1 MLQEPITAANHKM
14 DVVYPF
20 LERNKT
26 IFTMIAIFGALAG
39 FLYSLNKTTNDENL
53 VFGILFLVF
62 LMGLLMTLIIYDASV
77 TLFSLIRPKDDK
89 FITGFQFFFIA
100 TFMIFFLMFF
110 ESLIE
115 YLYSKY
121 PDWIIW
127 LGIAIF
133 LYFVLFLGVWFNT
146 FIRNKIGTSNR
157 GLIFIIVCYAVI
169 LIWILI
175 RLYSIFIGLIPHS
188 SNFAELTHTAQI
200 GFFFIILLT
209 HSLSSIFYFAGALI
223 KRILAL

>member
-1 MLQEPITAANHKM
+1 MSQEPITAANNKM

-20 LERNKT
+20 FDRNKT

-39 FLYSLNKTTNDENL
+39 FLYSLNKPTNDENL

-77 TLFSLIRPKDDK
+77 TLFSLIRQKDDK

-133 LYFVLFLGVWFNT
+133 LYFVLFFGVWFNA

-157 GLIFIIVCYAVI
+157 RLIFIIVCYVII
-169 LIWILI
+169 LILILLNI
-175 RLYSIFIGLIPHS
+175 YSTLFVGLPHS
-188 SNFAELTHTAQI
+188 SNFAEFTRIAQI
-200 GFFFIILLT
+200 GMLLAILLSY
-209 HSLSSIFYFAGALI
+209 SLSSIFYFVGILI
-223 KRILAL
+223 KSK